1 MFLNIFSYLIICSLD
16 LFCQKKEKEKI
27 ESTYNVSTIII
38 IFHFQTK
45 ILVKGSNLNILF
57 NNRDFIN

>member
-1 MFLNIFSYLIICSLD
+1 MMFLNIFSYLIICSLD
-16 LFCQKKEKEKI
+16 LFCQKKEIEKI

-45 ILVKGSNLNILF
+45 TLVSFMYKNVRI
-57 NNRDFIN
+57 

>member
-1 MFLNIFSYLIICSLD
+1 MMFLNIFSYLIICNLD

-27 ESTYNVSTIII
+27 ESIYNVSTIII

-45 ILVKGSNLNILF
+45 TLVSFMYKNVRI
-57 NNRDFIN
+57 